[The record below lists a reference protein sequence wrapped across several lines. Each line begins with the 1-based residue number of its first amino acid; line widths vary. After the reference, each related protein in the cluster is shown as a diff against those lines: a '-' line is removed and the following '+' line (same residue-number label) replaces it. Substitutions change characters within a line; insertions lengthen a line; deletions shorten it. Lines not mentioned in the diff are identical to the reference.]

1 VIEVKGN
8 NNKSRFTLDMTPELR
23 TRLKIAAA
31 RKGVTMRQYSLSALE
46 QQLDREEVGVLASGT
61 FNRETVEKAKALQES
76 VFGKRKLADE
86 STELIR
92 QAREERVSQ
101 L

>member
-1 VIEVKGN
+1 MKGN

-31 RKGVTMRQYSLSALE
+31 RRGVTMRKYSLSAIE
-46 QQLDREEVGVLASGT
+46 QQLEREEVGVLASGT
-61 FNRETVEKAKALQES
+61 FNREAVEKAKALQKS
-76 VFGKRKLADE
+76 VFGKRRLPDE

>member
-1 VIEVKGN
+1 MKNN
-8 NNKSRFTLDMTPELR
+8 NNKSRFTLDMTPDLR

-31 RKGVTMRQYSLSALE
+31 RKGVTMRQYSLSAIE
-46 QQLDREEVGVLASGT
+46 QQLEKEEVGVLASGS
-61 FNRETVEKAKALQES
+61 FDHDAIGKAKALQQA
-76 VFGKRKLADE
+76 VFGKRRLTDD

-92 QAREERVSQ
+92 QAREERASQ

>member
-1 VIEVKGN
+1 VKKN

-31 RKGVTMRQYSLSALE
+31 RKGVTMRQYSLSAIE
-46 QQLDREEVGVLASGT
+46 QQLEREGFEVLASGS
-61 FNRETVEKAKALQES
+61 FDHDAIDKAKALQQA
-76 VFGKRKLADE
+76 VFGKRRLTDD

-92 QAREERVSQ
+92 QAREKRASQ

>member
-1 VIEVKGN
+1 MKD

-31 RKGVTMRQYSLSALE
+31 RNGVTMRQYSLSAIE
-46 QQLDREEVGVLASGT
+46 QQLEKEGVGVLPSGS
-61 FNRETVEKAKALQES
+61 FGHDAVDRARALQRV
-76 VFGKRKLADE
+76 VFGKRKLTDD

-92 QAREERVSQ
+92 QAREERAGQ

>member
-31 RKGVTMRQYSLSALE
+31 RKGVTMRKYSLSAIE
-46 QQLDREEVGVLASGT
+46 QQLEREEVGVLASGT
-61 FNRETVEKAKALQES
+61 FNREAIEKAKALQKS
-76 VFGKRKLADE
+76 VFGKRKLTDE
-86 STELIR
+86 SAELIH

>member
-1 VIEVKGN
+1 MKGN

-31 RKGVTMRQYSLSALE
+31 RKSITMRQYCLSAIE

-61 FNRETVEKAKALQES
+61 FNREAIEKARALQES
-76 VFGKRKLADE
+76 VFGKRRLADE
-86 STELIR
+86 SAELIR
-92 QAREERVSQ
+92 QAREERASQ

>member
-1 VIEVKGN
+1 MKNN

-23 TRLKIAAA
+23 TRLKVAAA
-31 RKGVTMRQYSLSALE
+31 QKGVTMRQYSLSAIE
-46 QQLDREEVGVLASGT
+46 QQLEREGVGVLASGS
-61 FNRETVEKAKALQES
+61 FDRDSVDEAKALQRA
-76 VFGKRKLADE
+76 VFGKHRLTDD

-92 QAREERVSQ
+92 QAREERAGP

>member
-1 VIEVKGN
+1 VKGN

-31 RKGVTMRQYSLSALE
+31 RKGVTMRQYSLSAIE
-46 QQLDREEVGVLASGT
+46 QQLEREEVGVLASGT
-61 FNRETVEKAKALQES
+61 FNREAVEKARALQES
-76 VFGKRKLADE
+76 TFGKRGLADE
-86 STELIR
+86 SAELIR